1 MLCSLRQ
8 PVGRC
13 LDSSRSLSTVSSSCA
28 GKPLPHP
35 RQCPR
40 MRWPRAHVLTL
51 LALLRTFR
59 CLGCGDGSNPS
70 DGSSGAA
77 KAAAKAASGKAAL
90 YDYAASGRAAAGEG
104 GVSGGRLWMARHCH

>member
-13 LDSSRSLSTVSSSCA
+13 LDSSRSSSTMSSSCA

-35 RQCPR
+35 RQCPHAAVASC
-40 MRWPRAHVLTL
+40 PRADP
-51 LALLRTFR
+51 ARTTSHFQVSR
-59 CLGCGDGSNPS
+59 CGDGSDPG

-77 KAAAKAASGKAAL
+77 KAAAVAASGKAAL
-90 YDYAASGRAAAGEG
+90 RRLQPAAGRQR
-104 GVSGGRLWMARHCH
+104 VKAV